1 LLPEYSQILN
11 SYFETNSPM
20 KTRAIGIIIAFTAL
34 TSVLNL
40 IRIPVPFL
48 PFFSYQFG
56 DIAIVVAFLLFG
68 PKQGVSVAFLN
79 MLVSMSIEYGPG
91 SFVGPPYYFI
101 SVTAMLAGVY
111 ASKKI
116 VSSQSLPLTTFLITK
131 PFLLATILAILTR
144 TLIMMPLD
152 YTIYSFMVSIVS
164 GLSFSLAN
172 AMILAS
178 MPSIILF
185 NITVP
190 LYVIPTSYFISQR
203 LPKNWK

>member
-1 LLPEYSQILN
+1 
-11 SYFETNSPM
+11 M
-20 KTRAIGIIIAFTAL
+20 KTKTIGIIVAFTAL

-48 PFFSYQFG
+48 PYFNYQFG
-56 DIAIVVAFLLFG
+56 DIAIVTAFLLFG
-68 PKQGVSVAFLN
+68 PKHGVSVAFLN
-79 MLVSMSIEYGPG
+79 MFVSMTIQYGPG

-101 SVTAMLAGVY
+101 SVIAMLTGVY
-111 ASKKI
+111 ASKK
-116 VSSQSLPLTTFLITK
+116 VLTSQSLPLTTFFNNK
-131 PFLLATILAILTR
+131 PSLLATIFAIITR
-144 TLIMMPLD
+144 TLIMLPLD
-152 YTIYSFMVSIVS
+152 YTIYGFMVSIVS
-164 GLSFSLAN
+164 GLSTSLAN
-172 AMILAS
+172 AMVIAS